1 MSNSVFIDRSDIAK
15 DWHAR
20 GFSCGLW
27 IDHAGREWSNHPR
40 QTDELFMMMSGELEL
55 ELEGQSIRP
64 SVGEEIRIPAGMPHT
79 IRNIGGK
86 TARWLYGQPR
96 RGSHGEACAFCR
108 TRAFIPSRIEEKATA
123 RKKRRNNRSIKRD
136 VKFRYGLPL
145 GEVFFSLTSSLLPSF
160 AQRNPVV
167 KS

>member
-96 RGSHGEACAFCR
+96 EAVMVKPA
-108 TRAFIPSRIEEKATA
+108 PSAA
-123 RKKRRNNRSIKRD
+123 RERSFHPELKRKRRPEKKDATI
-136 VKFRYGLPL
+136 
-145 GEVFFSLTSSLLPSF
+145 EVSKGT
-160 AQRNPVV
+160 
-167 KS
+167 